1 MGAQFK
7 KFQRREIV
15 VSSTQK
21 SDAFNPRDHSCD
33 ILTKNVAAFCPFPI
47 HLPDL
52 YSEKEQ
58 VRQEEIQNVQLEE
71 KRSTRKH
78 NGAKFNA
85 QGDKKFK
92 EKPEAEWNK
101 REW

>member
-7 KFQRREIV
+7 KFQRGEIV

-21 SDAFNPRDHSCD
+21 PDAFNPRDHSCD

-47 HLPDL
+47 HLPDP
-52 YSEKEQ
+52 EEQ

-71 KRSTRKH
+71 KRSTRKY

-92 EKPEAEWNK
+92 GKPEAEWNK